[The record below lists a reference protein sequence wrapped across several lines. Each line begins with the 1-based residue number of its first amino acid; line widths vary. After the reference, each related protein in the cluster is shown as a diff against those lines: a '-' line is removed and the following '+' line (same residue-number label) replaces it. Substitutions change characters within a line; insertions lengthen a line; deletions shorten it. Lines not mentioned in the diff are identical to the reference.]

1 MLFDAELKFALP
13 CQCSVF
19 YRFSID
25 SLQDSFIF
33 FPELY
38 TSDKNIVEVA
48 ESLSL
53 SEFANLMKISGLV
66 SELQGTGERYTA
78 FVPSN
83 QAFSSL
89 KPETLQELKSNKEI
103 LRETLLLHIASG
115 KIVTEVMKD
124 NQEITA
130 LDGSHL
136 RINAA
141 DEGQV
146 I

>member
-1 MLFDAELKFALP
+1 MLYHVNALY
-13 CQCSVF
+13 F
-19 YRFSID
+19 TD
-25 SLQDSFIF
+25 SQQILFTDSFIF
-33 FPELY
+33 FTELY

-66 SELQGTGERYTA
+66 SELQGSGERYTA

-103 LRETLLLHIASG
+103 LRETLLLHIASD

-124 NQEITA
+124 NQEITV

-136 RINAA
+136 RINVA

>member
-1 MLFDAELKFALP
+1 MLYHVNALY
-13 CQCSVF
+13 F
-19 YRFSID
+19 TD
-25 SLQDSFIF
+25 SQQILFTDSFIF
-33 FPELY
+33 FTELY

-66 SELQGTGERYTA
+66 SELQGSGERYTA

-136 RINAA
+136 RINVA

>member
-1 MLFDAELKFALP
+1 MLMLCILQILFT
-13 CQCSVF
+13 
-19 YRFSID
+19 D
-25 SLQDSFIF
+25 SSIF
-33 FPELY
+33 FSELY

-53 SEFANLMKISGLV
+53 SEFANLMKISGLG
-66 SELQGTGERYTA
+66 SELQGSGERYTA

-136 RINAA
+136 RINVA

>member
-1 MLFDAELKFALP
+1 M
-13 CQCSVF
+13 
-19 YRFSID
+19 
-25 SLQDSFIF
+25 
-33 FPELY
+33 
-38 TSDKNIVEVA
+38 A

-53 SEFANLMKISGLV
+53 SEFANLMKTSGLV

-89 KPETLQELKSNKEI
+89 KPETLQELKRNKEI

-136 RINAA
+136 RINVA

>member
-1 MLFDAELKFALP
+1 MLMLCIL
-13 CQCSVF
+13 QILN
-19 YRFSID
+19 RFSSQI
-25 SLQDSFIF
+25 LPFF

-53 SEFANLMKISGLV
+53 SEFANLMKISGLG
-66 SELQGTGERYTA
+66 SELQGSGERYTA

-136 RINAA
+136 RINVA

>member
-1 MLFDAELKFALP
+1 MLYHVNALY
-13 CQCSVF
+13 F
-19 YRFSID
+19 TD
-25 SLQDSFIF
+25 SQQILFTDSFIF
-33 FPELY
+33 FTELY

-66 SELQGTGERYTA
+66 SELQGSGERYTA

-103 LRETLLLHIASG
+103 LRETLLLHIASD

-136 RINAA
+136 RINVA